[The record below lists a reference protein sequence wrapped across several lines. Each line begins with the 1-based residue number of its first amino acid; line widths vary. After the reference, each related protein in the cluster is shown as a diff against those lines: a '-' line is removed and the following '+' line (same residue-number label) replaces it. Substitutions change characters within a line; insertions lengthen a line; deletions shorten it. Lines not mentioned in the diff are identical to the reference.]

1 MLTPPTPRGSLRE
14 AFTIITREKTLVLQ
28 ENRRLRELLLAHGI
42 SCDVP
47 AATPAAAPTA
57 PVNYD
62 ELGIAFV
69 LA

>member
-47 AATPAAAPTA
+47 AATAAPTA